1 MSRLVALCQG
11 DNVSALA
18 FVGLVSCYSGCFAM
32 FRLLAR
38 TGLLPWSRIWALISI
53 LFFLGPWIGQWKA
66 EAAADASHAEP
77 SAQARLSRVCR
88 ESGQPFAGLQC
99 GVVGERG

>member
-1 MSRLVALCQG
+1 M
-11 DNVSALA
+11 
-18 FVGLVSCYSGCFAM
+18 SCYSGCFVHGGAASSYTA
-32 FRLLAR
+32 LS
-38 TGLLPWSRIWALISI
+38 PWFGTAIFI
-53 LFFLGPWIGQWKA
+53 LSFLGPWIAQWKA